1 MVMPGRNVQTVEGGG
16 LEVMGFGGRGQV
28 FTGDSAETLTMTAE
42 SHPLFKSHG
51 RKSSV
56 RFMHSPFKFQTLS
69 IPHWVDVYEVI
80 RTDAFDVSEQS
91 IFRLSQSSYVYI

>member
-1 MVMPGRNVQTVEGGG
+1 M
-16 LEVMGFGGRGQV
+16 

-51 RKSSV
+51 RKSFV

-69 IPHWVDVYEVI
+69 IPHWVDICDVI
-80 RTDAFDVSEQS
+80 RTFETCQNKTQR